1 MFLTNCAEA
10 RSLAEEGDL
19 NGGLKIIKEAVE
31 QRHHHYHH
39 HHDHEP
45 HPWLVWLHDL
55 IRDQVLSV
63 LGITTTTTQEPC
75 GGLLGL
81 GLLEAPC
88 TTTTTTTTTVT
99 TTTTTTMETTTRC
112 GGLLGGGLLC

>member
-1 MFLTNCAEA
+1 MFLINCAEA

-19 NGGLKIIKEAVE
+19 SGDLNMIKE
-31 QRHHHYHH
+31 QRHHHH
-39 HHDHEP
+39 HHDHEV
-45 HPWLVWLHDL
+45 HPWLVWLHNL
-55 IRDQVLSV
+55 IRDQVLSI

-88 TTTTTTTTTVT
+88 TTTTTTTAT
-99 TTTTTTMETTTRC
+99 TTTATTTTLETTTRC
-112 GGLLGGGLLC
+112 GGMLGGGLLC

>member
-1 MFLTNCAEA
+1 MFLINCAEA
-10 RSLAEEGDL
+10 RRLAEEDD
-19 NGGLKIIKEAVE
+19 LKILKEAVE

-39 HHDHEP
+39 HHDHEV

-55 IRDQVLSV
+55 IRDQVLSI

-88 TTTTTTTTTVT
+88 TTTTTTTTTTATTTT

-112 GGLLGGGLLC
+112 GGLLGGLLC

>member
-1 MFLTNCAEA
+1 MFLINCAEA

-19 NGGLKIIKEAVE
+19 SGDLNMIKE
-31 QRHHHYHH
+31 QRHHPH

-45 HPWLVWLHDL
+45 HPWLVWLHNL
-55 IRDQVLSV
+55 IRDQVLSI

-88 TTTTTTTTTVT
+88 TTTTTTATTITTTAT
-99 TTTTTTMETTTRC
+99 TTTLELETTTRC

>member
-1 MFLTNCAEA
+1 MFLINCAEA

-19 NGGLKIIKEAVE
+19 SGDLNMIKE
-31 QRHHHYHH
+31 QRHHHH
-39 HHDHEP
+39 HHDHEV
-45 HPWLVWLHDL
+45 HPWLVWLHNL
-55 IRDQVLSV
+55 IRDQVLSI

-81 GLLEAPC
+81 GLLEAPR
-88 TTTTTTTTTVT
+88 TTTTTATTTTLEL
-99 TTTTTTMETTTRC
+99 ETTTRC

>member
-1 MFLTNCAEA
+1 MFLINCAEA

-19 NGGLKIIKEAVE
+19 SGDLNMIKE
-31 QRHHHYHH
+31 QRHH
-39 HHDHEP
+39 HHDHEV

-55 IRDQVLSV
+55 IRDQVLSI

-88 TTTTTTTTTVT
+88 TTTTATTTTTT
-99 TTTTTTMETTTRC
+99 TTATTTTMETTTPC